1 MKRGMA
7 KVCRISVFTLMSLC
21 SVVEAQ
27 EVRHIE
33 LISTQQRINLRHPA
47 SQGECKGCLGGGS
60 GGGSVQ
66 DGGPNPSDPH
76 ALGVFLLRVA
86 PTDIDPT
93 QPFQVE
99 FKVLNTGTAP
109 IELPVSLHLSDL
121 QPSDDSISFSYFS
134 LALAVRG
141 QGKSQRPDTF
151 CMGFVELYGS
161 PEHPESVIALRPGE
175 WIRVTADVRL
185 KTWPAEPVETRF
197 KGDFWLRRNTFHPE
211 QGGEFREA
219 VNLYPNS
226 TRTPYV
232 PVRLITVPLKP
243 KAID

>member
-1 MKRGMA
+1 MKRGMT
-7 KVCRISVFTLMSLC
+7 KVCGISLFALMSMC

-33 LISTQQRINLRHPA
+33 LTSTQQRITLRHPA
-47 SQGECKGCLGGGS
+47 SQRECERCISSGS

-76 ALGVFLLRVA
+76 ALGIFLLRVA

-93 QPFQVE
+93 QPFQVV

-141 QGKSQRPDTF
+141 EGKSQRPDTF

-161 PEHPESVIALRPGE
+161 PEHPESMIALRPEE
-175 WIRVTADVRL
+175 WIRVTANVRL
-185 KTWPAEPVETRF
+185 NTWPVEPVETRF
-197 KGDFWLRRNTFHPE
+197 RGDFWLRRNTFRPE
-211 QGGEFREA
+211 QGGESREA
-219 VNLYPNS
+219 VNLYPNA

-232 PVRLITVPLKP
+232 PVRLIAVSLNP
-243 KAID
+243 KR